1 MKGIV
6 KEDTESPRA
15 RIQMLASDY
24 FSYLARAFPVM
35 CASDEFHFMVR
46 AEEACGYYDLLDNMD
61 QDAIK
66 ECIRR
71 LRDYSRDCERL
82 LDDPVFRNVERRDV
96 PLNILEDYI
105 DLHLLLSSMSALR
118 VEFEDKRSWSHNPL
132 LYLKI
137 GFVGVD
143 HALGKPA
150 ESRREGLDRAG
161 KRLGALPVLLEQAEA
176 NLRGIP
182 DTYHRGALEMIE
194 DCLSYLD
201 EITSAFSG
209 HHDFA
214 RAAERAEQALNRFGA
229 FLENGSP
236 VREKPDVS
244 AALLEK
250 TLREHFQISMDIAE
264 IMDVART
271 MHDENLSALLEIEN
285 RAGSGES
292 WLDMYNAFS
301 PCEVHSI
308 ETLELYRRENRRLR
322 EHFAAR
328 WRGIETDAPLSMV
341 ETPVYLGSIRGSA
354 SFSAAFSGDP
364 REESLFYITTVPE
377 DDADSER
384 LRGRLHREF
393 RFITAHETF
402 PGHHLLDHSRRKI
415 ANPVR
420 RQIESPLFYEGW
432 ATYAESLLIETGY
445 VENDLERLVFH
456 KRNLWR
462 AARCIVDVGLT
473 AGTMSVDESRRLLQ
487 SSGSSEREASA
498 QIRRFRLN
506 PGYQLCYTLGL
517 HEIVKLRNS
526 HDILLGSDRFHQLL
540 LGGGEIPFSLIALRL
555 NHFT

>member
-82 LDDPVFRNVERRDV
+82 LKDPVFRNVERRDV

-150 ESRREGLDRAG
+150 ESRREALDRAG
-161 KRLGALPVLLEQAEA
+161 KRLGALPILLEQAEA

-182 DTYHRGALEMIE
+182 DTYHRGALDMVA